1 MVAHRNGNTGPNSRI
16 DIGLNGIGKNS
27 IDLAPPVL
35 CKHLYRQIEM
45 YLFRSF
51 V

>member
-27 IDLAPPVL
+27 IDLAPLCVVQAPVQAD
-35 CKHLYRQIEM
+35 RNVP
-45 YLFRSF
+45 F
-51 V
+51 